1 MKTHK
6 DITVRPVTGTLGAAV
21 AGVDL
26 SRPLDEQTLAE
37 IRAAWLEHQALFFR
51 DQELTPQ
58 QHEAFAGNFGELTKA
73 GFMPT
78 LEGASHVFV
87 QEYPGLYSRDV
98 TDITWHCDAAF
109 LPVPSR
115 GSVLYALDVPEG
127 AGDTVWA
134 NMYAAYEDLSDSMQS
149 FLSGLTAVHDNAYRN
164 LETLMTRLGPEQFL
178 QMRKMLPPSEHPV
191 VRTHPETGRKCLFV
205 SELMTSHIKGMK
217 PAESRMLL
225 DFLFRH
231 STQPEFQCRFT
242 WRKNSVAFWDNRC
255 TIHKGVFDFGDRH
268 RLMHRVSIDDDRPP
282 A

>member
-1 MKTHK
+1 MNFEH
-6 DITVRPVTGTLGAAV
+6 ISVRPVTGTFGATV
-21 AGVDL
+21 SGVDI
-26 SRPLDEQTLAE
+26 SQPLGEAALAE
-37 IRAAWLEHQALFFR
+37 LHSAWLEYQLLFFR
-51 DQELTPQ
+51 DQEMSPE
-58 QHEAFAGNFGELTKA
+58 QHEAFAANFGELTKA

-78 LEGASHVFV
+78 LEGTTGVFV

-109 LPVPSR
+109 LPIPSR

-149 FLSGLTAVHDNAYRN
+149 FLSGLTAVNDNAYRN
-164 LETLMTRLGPEQFL
+164 LEALIERLGPEAFA

-191 VRTHPETGRKCLFV
+191 VRTHPETGRKSLFV
-205 SELMTSHIKGMK
+205 SELMTSRIKDMK

-231 STQPEFQCRFT
+231 STQPEFQCRFS
-242 WRKNSVAFWDNRC
+242 WEKNSVAFWDNRC

-268 RLMHRVSIDDDRPP
+268 RLMHRVSIDDDKPP

>member
-1 MKTHK
+1 MSYNR
-6 DITVRPVTGTLGAAV
+6 ISVRPATGTLGATV
-21 AGVDL
+21 SGVN
-26 SRPLDEQTLAE
+26 LAE
-37 IRAAWLEHQALFFR
+37 PPDAGAVEELRAAWLEYQVLFFR
-51 DQELTPQ
+51 DQELTPH
-58 QHEAFAGNFGELTKA
+58 QHEAFAGHFGDLTKA

-78 LEGASHVFV
+78 MEGTSHVFV

-109 LPVPSR
+109 LPVPTR

-134 NMYAAYEDLSDSMQS
+134 NMHAAYEDLSSSMQT
-149 FLSGLTAVHDNAYRN
+149 FLSSLTAVHDNAYRN

-191 VRTHPETGRKCLFV
+191 VRTHPETGRKSLFV
-205 SELMTSHIKGMK
+205 SELMTSHIKDMK
-217 PAESRMLL
+217 PAESRVLL

-242 WRKNSVAFWDNRC
+242 WENNSVAFWDNRC

-282 A
+282 V